1 MKNLFRKEDSKDPL
15 HSITEQQWTE
25 LWHKL
30 RLHAWKRYR
39 WFHDLTGEDL
49 DEIAHQAITDTLTGK
64 RRWPPV
70 DDDSRQS
77 AEPVGL
83 YPFLCG
89 VVRSIVSHNWERA
102 KNKISLDSTRKYS
115 EGLDLDRQTT
125 ARNQLVGRAGEI
137 DNITDYKQL
146 TDKMLELV
154 SFDKE
159 VFRIV
164 ELLRADPDL
173 RPREIA
179 TELGFTMPQMRAAQ
193 KRLRRLLDQFRK
205 DV

>member
-1 MKNLFRKEDSKDPL
+1 MKNLSRKEDSKDPL
-15 HSITEQQWTE
+15 HSISEQQWTE

-39 WFHDLTGEDL
+39 WLHDVTGEDL
-49 DEIAHQAITDTLTGK
+49 DEIAHQAIMDTITGT
-64 RRWPPV
+64 RRWPPP
-70 DDDSRQS
+70 DDGSGESKDV
-77 AEPVGL
+77 PL
-83 YPFLCG
+83 FPFLCG

-102 KNKISLDSTRKYS
+102 KNKISLDNLPSNFNA
-115 EGLDLDRQTT
+115 EVLGELRQTT
-125 ARNQLVGRAGEI
+125 ASSRIENV
-137 DNITDYKQL
+137 TDYKQL

-164 ELLRADPDL
+164 ELLRTYPDM

-179 TELGFTMPQMRAAQ
+179 EELGFTMPQMRAAQ

-205 DV
+205 DG